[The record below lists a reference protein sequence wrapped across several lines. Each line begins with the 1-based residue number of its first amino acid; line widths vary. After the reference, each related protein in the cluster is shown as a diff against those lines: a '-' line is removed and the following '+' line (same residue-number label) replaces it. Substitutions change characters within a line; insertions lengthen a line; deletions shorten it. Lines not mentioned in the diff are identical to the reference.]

1 MAKPSVALV
10 HYSAPPVIGGV
21 EFVLEEQ
28 ARQFLAAGFP
38 VEVVVGE
45 GEKFHEQIP
54 LTIIPELSTRY
65 QPAKEAL
72 SRLSQGDPS
81 HFNDAS
87 RNLTRRLVDI
97 FTNIDCIII
106 HNILTMHF
114 NLLATAALANLIAE
128 ETRSGLRPYGSGL
141 RGEEKKFIAWVHDA
155 TFNDPDYAA
164 ERRGEYP
171 WQIISAPIPEVIYVA
186 ISQRRREELARL
198 FAWDEKR
205 IPVVPDGVNM
215 EAFLALDAEALRLWR
230 DFSIAEL
237 DFMALTPTRIVKRK
251 NLELGMKLVAEIKGR
266 GKRIKWLITGA
277 PDPHNPPS
285 QEYFAWLKEFQQEL
299 GLKDDVIF
307 LGEHLGKPVSFSL
320 LRSLYCLADFLL
332 LPSRQE
338 GFGMPVLEG
347 SLFRLP
353 VVATEIAPF
362 KAVGGED
369 VIYIGLDEDPARAA
383 GRILSFLEESAA
395 YRLRRRTLKSY
406 TWQAVFEKYIRPL
419 VET

>member
-54 LTIIPELSTRY
+54 LTIVPEIGTRY
-65 QPAKEAL
+65 QPTKEAIL
-72 SRLSQGDPS
+72 RLSQGDPS
-81 HFNDAS
+81 HFNKAV
-87 RNLTRRLVDI
+87 RRLTRRLVDI
-97 FTNIDCIII
+97 FANIDCIII

-114 NLLATAALANLIAE
+114 NLLATAALANLTSE
-128 ETRSGLRPYGSGL
+128 EKG
-141 RGEEKKFIAWVHDA
+141 KKFIAWVHDA

-164 ERRGEYP
+164 QHRGEYP
-171 WQIISAPIPEVIYVA
+171 WQIISAPIPEVTYVA

-198 FAWDEKR
+198 FGWDEKR

-215 EAFLALDAEALRLWR
+215 EAFLALDGEALRLWR

-285 QEYFAWLKEFQQEL
+285 QVYFAWLKEFQQEL

-320 LRSLYCLADFLL
+320 LRSLYSLADFLL

-383 GRILSFLEESAA
+383 GRILSFLEQNPV
-395 YRLRRRTLKSY
+395 YRLRRRTLKSF
-406 TWQAVFEKYIRPL
+406 TWQAVFEKHIRPL

>member
-1 MAKPSVALV
+1 MALV

-28 ARQFLAAGFP
+28 AKQFLAARFP
-38 VEVVVGE
+38 VQVVVGE
-45 GEKFHEQIP
+45 GEKFHQQIP
-54 LTIIPELSTRY
+54 LTVVQELGTRY
-65 QPAKEAL
+65 EPAKEATG
-72 SRLSQGDPS
+72 RLSQGDPS
-81 HFNDAS
+81 HFNKAT
-87 RNLTRRLVDI
+87 RQLTRRLADL
-97 FTNIDCIII
+97 FANIDCIII

-114 NLLATAALANLIAE
+114 NLLATVALANLIAKE
-128 ETRSGLRPYGSGL
+128 KG
-141 RGEEKKFIAWVHDA
+141 KKFIAWVHDA

-164 ERRGEYP
+164 QYRGEYP
-171 WQIISAPIPEVIYVA
+171 WDIISAPIPKVIYVA

-198 FAWDEKR
+198 FGWDEEC
-205 IPVVPDGVNM
+205 ITVVPDGVNM
-215 EAFLALDAEALRLWR
+215 EAFLALDTEALRLSR
-230 DFSIAEL
+230 DFSIADL

-251 NLELGMKLVAEIKGR
+251 NLELGMKLVAEIKAR
-266 GKRIKWLITGA
+266 GKRIKWFITGA

-285 QEYFAWLKEFQQEL
+285 QEYFSWLKEKQREL
-299 GLKDDVIF
+299 GLEDEVIF
-307 LGEHLGKPVSFSL
+307 LAEFLGKPVSFSL

-369 VIYIGLDEDPARAA
+369 VIYIGLDEDPVRAA
-383 GRILSFLEESAA
+383 GRIVSFLEGSGA
-395 YRLRRRTLKSY
+395 YRLRRRTLRSY
-406 TWQAVFEKYIRPL
+406 TWQAVFEKHIRPL
-419 VET
+419 VEA